1 MREDDDDAAD
11 HSSTAGDLA
20 DGLGETAEPGS
31 SSIDPY
37 GDESF
42 DDTYGDE
49 GLDDTYGDDTDGED
63 GSTTGADDSND
74 DSYDDGYGDDTY
86 AGEVGD
92 PTDPGDADGD
102 DSHGDGTDGD
112 GTYGDGDTSDDDTS
126 DDDVVIEDE
135 TDAPDADGDDA
146 GTGADAD
153 TSAVDTDPADI
164 GPEAADPLEG
174 VGFLLDELRDALFG
188 EDDGSAAVAEPDLGP
203 DVAEV
208 ASDTDLDLTGDG
220 LVDGADLHEAAS
232 PFDFGVDEGGHHD
245 PS

>member
-42 DDTYGDE
+42 DDPYGDE

-63 GSTTGADDSND
+63 GSTTDADDGYD
-74 DSYDDGYGDDTY
+74 GGYGDDGYGDD
-86 AGEVGD
+86 
-92 PTDPGDADGD
+92 
-102 DSHGDGTDGD
+102 
-112 GTYGDGDTSDDDTS
+112 
-126 DDDVVIEDE
+126 
-135 TDAPDADGDDA
+135 
-146 GTGADAD
+146 ADAD

-188 EDDGSAAVAEPDLGP
+188 DDDGSAAAVAEPDPGP
-203 DVAEV
+203 DVAEL
-208 ASDTDLDLTGDG
+208 ASDADLDLTGDG
-220 LVDGADLHEAAS
+220 VVDGADLHEGAS
-232 PFDFGVDEGGHHD
+232 PFDFGVG
-245 PS
+245 